1 MVGGVILLE
10 AALDLLLPSVCP
22 LCREAPGPGLC
33 RSCATDLPALGAC
46 CPLCGAPAKTDE
58 PRCTACCD
66 DGLSNLDAVLTAYA
80 YRSRMRQLIGDAKAG
95 ARAAA
100 VSALAPLLPLPITP
114 VDAIVP
120 VPPSPGRRPGPHL
133 ATACARLAA
142 RRLGVPCLPLLT
154 CTRHASEQHTL
165 SRAER
170 ARNVVGLF
178 TCHGRPPARV
188 LLVDDILTSGATA
201 SAAASVLRAA
211 GAKHIT
217 AAFLARTP

>member
-1 MVGGVILLE
+1 MILLE
-10 AALDLLLPSVCP
+10 ATLDLLLPSVCP
-22 LCREAPGPGLC
+22 LCREAGGPGLC
-33 RSCATDLPALGAC
+33 RTCADELPALPAC
-46 CPLCGAPAKTDE
+46 CPLCGAPAKADE
-58 PRCTACCD
+58 TCPSCQG
-66 DGLSNLDAVLTAYA
+66 DGLSKLDAVLAAYA
-80 YRSRMRQLIGDAKAG
+80 YRGRMRQLIGDAKAG

-114 VDAIVP
+114 VDAVVP

-142 RRLGVPCLPLLT
+142 RHLGVPCLPLLA
-154 CTRHASEQHTL
+154 CTRHAGEQHNL
-165 SRAER
+165 SRVER

-178 TCHGRPPARV
+178 ICQGRPPARV

-201 SAAASVLRAA
+201 SAAATVLRTA

-217 AAFLARTP
+217 AAFLCRTP

>member
-1 MVGGVILLE
+1 MILVE
-10 AALDLLLPSVCP
+10 AALDLLLPAVCP
-22 LCREAPGPGLC
+22 LCREAAGPGLC
-33 RSCATDLPALGAC
+33 PACAAELPALGAC
-46 CPLCGAPAKTDE
+46 CPLCGAPAKADE
-58 PRCTACCD
+58 ACASCRG
-66 DGLSNLDAVLTAYA
+66 DGLSNLDAVLAAYA
-80 YRSRMRQLIGDAKAG
+80 YRGRMRQLVGDAKAG

-100 VSALAPLLPLPITP
+100 VTALAPLLPLPVTP
-114 VDAIVP
+114 VDAVIP

-142 RRLGVPCLPLLT
+142 RRLGVPCLPLLA
-154 CTRHASEQHTL
+154 CTRHASEQHNL

-178 TCHGRPPARV
+178 TCRATPPARV

-201 SAAASVLRAA
+201 SAAAAVLRSA